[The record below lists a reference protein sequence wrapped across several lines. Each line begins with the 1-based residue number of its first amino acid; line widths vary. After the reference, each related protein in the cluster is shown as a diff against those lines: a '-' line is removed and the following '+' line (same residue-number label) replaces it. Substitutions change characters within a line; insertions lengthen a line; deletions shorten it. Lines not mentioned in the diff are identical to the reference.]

1 MQILPNQGLSSG
13 QVFGS
18 DSNRLEQLS
27 QSVGKGG
34 VVAPVETTKAISSLE
49 GSAKLALAAEYEK
62 PVDDEERKRVLESLN
77 KTMGLMR
84 SDLVFTVDDE
94 TKLKLVKIVDRE
106 TKEVIR
112 QIPSEEI
119 VRFVKVFDELRGVLL
134 SERA

>member
-1 MQILPNQGLSSG
+1 MQILPSLGLPSG
-13 QVFGS
+13 QIFGS
-18 DSNRLEQLS
+18 DSNGVEQYS
-27 QSVGKGG
+27 QLVGKGG
-34 VVAPVETTKAISSLE
+34 VATPVETTKAVSSLE
-49 GSAKLALAAEYEK
+49 EPAKLALVAEYGK
-62 PVDDEERKRVLESLN
+62 SVDDEERKRVLESLN

-134 SERA
+134 SERV

>member
-1 MQILPNQGLSSG
+1 M
-13 QVFGS
+13 
-18 DSNRLEQLS
+18 
-27 QSVGKGG
+27 
-34 VVAPVETTKAISSLE
+34 APVETTKAISSLE

>member
-1 MQILPNQGLSSG
+1 MPVNLGDFN
-13 QVFGS
+13 
-18 DSNRLEQLS
+18 N
-27 QSVGKGG
+27 SV
-34 VVAPVETTKAISSLE
+34 
-49 GSAKLALAAEYEK
+49 ALAAEYEK

>member
-1 MQILPNQGLSSG
+1 MQILPNQGLPSG

-94 TKLKLVKIVDRE
+94 TKLKLVQTVDRE

>member
-1 MQILPNQGLSSG
+1 M
-13 QVFGS
+13 
-18 DSNRLEQLS
+18 E
-27 QSVGKGG
+27 
-34 VVAPVETTKAISSLE
+34 
-49 GSAKLALAAEYEK
+49 
-62 PVDDEERKRVLESLN
+62 DEERKRGLESLN

-94 TKLKLVKIVDRE
+94 TKLKPVKIVDRE

>member
-1 MQILPNQGLSSG
+1 MQILPSQGLLSG

-27 QSVGKGG
+27 QSVGKGS
-34 VVAPVETTKAISSLE
+34 VVIPVETTKAISSLE

>member
-1 MQILPNQGLSSG
+1 MQILPSQGLSSG

-27 QSVGKGG
+27 QSVGKGS
-34 VVAPVETTKAISSLE
+34 VVIPVETTKAISSLE

>member
-1 MQILPNQGLSSG
+1 
-13 QVFGS
+13 
-18 DSNRLEQLS
+18 
-27 QSVGKGG
+27 
-34 VVAPVETTKAISSLE
+34 
-49 GSAKLALAAEYEK
+49 
-62 PVDDEERKRVLESLN
+62 
-77 KTMGLMR
+77 MGLMR